1 MVVDS
6 SLYAEPGVAWVTGIL
21 VFSCLPENVLQK
33 CLISFLWDPVRPYP
47 CLCSPGSIQFNLLK

>member
-21 VFSCLPENVLQK
+21 VFSCLPENVLQSA
-33 CLISFLWDPVRPYP
+33 SFLS
-47 CLCSPGSIQFNLLK
+47 CGTLLDLTHVCVVLDLSSSTY